1 LDYIKNEIDSLV
13 KKYKTRYPFE
23 LCSALGVHVIKMDLH
38 PEING
43 IYQYEKKNQFIYI
56 NSNLSYMDQ
65 LITCAHEVGHRILHK
80 KMNCTFIKNQTLF
93 NKDKIER
100 AANIFAAYL
109 LIPDKLSILGGQTIQ
124 ELANELSVPVELL
137 RLKLEGSNFFNY

>member
-1 LDYIKNEIDSLV
+1 
-13 KKYKTRYPFE
+13 
-23 LCSALGVHVIKMDLH
+23 
-38 PEING
+38 
-43 IYQYEKKNQFIYI
+43 
-56 NSNLSYMDQ
+56 
-65 LITCAHEVGHRILHK
+65 
-80 KMNCTFIKNQTLF
+80 MNCTFIKNQTLF